1 LIGFDHEFLT
11 MNSTVTLSFGA
22 MMAFAFNS
30 LLCRL
35 ALGSSAID
43 PVSFTSIRLIS
54 GAATLIVL
62 STLIARRQGT
72 KAKTPNAS
80 IPLKQSIVLGATLF
94 GYALLFSLAY
104 ITLDTGTGA
113 LILFGT
119 VQFALVIHHRLT
131 GHTLTPLEM
140 VGMFVAVGGFILLLL
155 PGAAQPS
162 WLGASLMVASG
173 LCWSGFTLLGK
184 QVNSPVIA
192 TKQGFIVASVMVF
205 AFAILSQV
213 LFALPSTF
221 TASGILYA
229 LLSGVIASG
238 LGYYLWYRL
247 LPTIDVLQASLMQLS
262 VPAIAM
268 FLGWGLLA
276 ETPSHL
282 SLLATVLILAG
293 IAVATWAKSRS
304 SVKIDK

>member
-1 LIGFDHEFLT
+1 MH
-11 MNSTVTLSFGA
+11 STLALSFAA
-22 MMAFAFNS
+22 MTAFAFNS

-35 ALGSSAID
+35 ALGSGAID
-43 PVSFTSIRLIS
+43 PVSFTSIRLVS

-62 STLIARRQGT
+62 STLIARQKVTRSQ
-72 KAKTPNAS
+72 TPNAS
-80 IPLKQSIVLGATLF
+80 ITLKQSIVLGTTLF

-104 ITLDTGTGA
+104 ISLDTSTGA

-131 GHTLTPLEM
+131 GNRLTSPE
-140 VGMFVAVGGFILLLL
+140 VIGMAVAIGGFILLLT

-162 WLGASLMVASG
+162 LQGAGLMVASG

-184 QVNSPVIA
+184 QVSSPILA
-192 TKQGFIVASVMVF
+192 TKQGFIVASVMVL
-205 AFAILSQV
+205 AVATLSHA
-213 LFALPSTF
+213 LFDLPSMLTS
-221 TASGILYA
+221 SGVVYA

-247 LPTIDVLQASLMQLS
+247 LPNIDVLQASLMQLS
-262 VPAIAM
+262 VPAIAL

-276 ETPSHL
+276 ETPTLL
-282 SLLATVLILAG
+282 SLLATVLILTG
-293 IAVATWAKSRS
+293 IALTTWAKSRL
-304 SVKIDK
+304 SVKIEK

>member
-1 LIGFDHEFLT
+1 
-11 MNSTVTLSFGA
+11 MNSTLALSFAA
-22 MMAFAFNS
+22 MTAFAFNS

-35 ALGSSAID
+35 ALGSGAID
-43 PVSFTSIRLIS
+43 PVSFTSIRLVS

-62 STLIARRQGT
+62 STLIARWQGT
-72 KAKTPNAS
+72 RSQTPNAS
-80 IPLKQSIVLGATLF
+80 IPLKQSIALGATLF

-104 ITLDTGTGA
+104 ISLDTGTGA

-131 GHTLTPLEM
+131 GNKLTSLE
-140 VGMFVAVGGFILLLL
+140 VLGMAVAVGGFILLLT

-162 WLGASLMVASG
+162 LLGTGLMVASG

-184 QVNSPVIA
+184 QVSSPILA
-192 TKQGFIVASVMVF
+192 TKQGFIVASVMVS
-205 AFAILSQV
+205 AVAVLSQALFDSPSMLTSSGV
-213 LFALPSTF
+213 LH
-221 TASGILYA
+221 A

-247 LPTIDVLQASLMQLS
+247 LPNIDVLQASLMQLS
-262 VPAIAM
+262 VPAIAL

-276 ETPSHL
+276 ETPSLL

-293 IAVATWAKSRS
+293 IALTTWAKSRLS
-304 SVKIDK
+304 FNIKK

>member
-1 LIGFDHEFLT
+1 
-11 MNSTVTLSFGA
+11 MNSTVTLSFAA
-22 MMAFAFNS
+22 MTAFAFNS

-35 ALGSSAID
+35 ALGSDAID
-43 PVSFTSIRLIS
+43 PVSFTSIRLVS

-62 STLIARRQGT
+62 STLIARRQIPQT
-72 KAKTPNAS
+72 LSAS
-80 IPLKQSIVLGATLF
+80 IPLKQSLALGATLF

-119 VQFALVIHHRLT
+119 VQFALIIHHRLT

-140 VGMFVAVGGFILLLL
+140 LGMFVAVGGFILLLL

-162 WLGASLMVASG
+162 WLGASLMLASG

-184 QVNSPVIA
+184 QVSSPILA
-192 TKQGFIVASVMVF
+192 TKQGFIVASVMVL
-205 AFAILSQV
+205 ALAIFSQV
-213 LFALPSTF
+213 LFTSPSTF
-221 TASGILYA
+221 SVSGILYA

-247 LPTIDVLQASLMQLS
+247 LPSIDVLQASLMQLS

-276 ETPSHL
+276 EAPSYL
-282 SLLATVLILAG
+282 SLLATALILSG
-293 IAVATWAKSRS
+293 IALTTWAKSRS
-304 SVKIDK
+304 AVEVTK